1 MARYFRLEEAQ
12 RLVPRV
18 AEAITQAVH
27 LKEEHDEA
35 DGALR
40 AVGQRVSMSGGMIV
54 DRSELLGIRSRR
66 DASAT
71 RLREVIEEIHS
82 LGAQV
87 KDLEMGLVDFPSLY
101 HGNEVLL
108 CWRMGERTIEYWHGT
123 DEGFR
128 GRKRIDDEFR
138 DNHSGG
144 DGDA

>member
-1 MARYFRLEEAQ
+1 MGRYFRLEEAQ

-40 AVGQRVSMSGGMIV
+40 AIGQRVSMSGGMMV
-54 DRSELLGIRSRR
+54 DRAELLGIRSRR

-71 RLREVIEEIHS
+71 RLREVIDEIHS

-87 KDLEMGLVDFPSLY
+87 KDLEMGLVDFPTLY

-108 CWRMGERTIEYWHGT
+108 CWRILARYG
-123 DEGFR
+123 
-128 GRKRIDDEFR
+128 
-138 DNHSGG
+138 
-144 DGDA
+144 